1 MAFRASRRSW
11 MPSPANGVLQDW
23 ANAVMA
29 GVLPDPL
36 PHCSPLSL
44 LRKLP
49 FGSFSGCGES
59 RRVLGLLAGFCEY
72 QAELV
77 TILKVEPGGN
87 ADWAALFSSG
97 LGTCASRALSFLF
110 SCATS
115 WVASR
120 LVS

>member
-1 MAFRASRRSW
+1 

-23 ANAVMA
+23 ANAWIA
-29 GVLPDPL
+29 AVLPEPF

-49 FGSFSGCGES
+49 LGSFSGCGES
-59 RRVLGLLAGFCEY
+59 SSVLGLLAGFWVY
-72 QAELV
+72 QAEVV

-87 ADWAALFSSG
+87 ADWVALFSSG
-97 LGTCASRALSFLF
+97 LGTCASSALSFLISWF
-110 SCATS
+110 PS

>member
-1 MAFRASRRSW
+1 MDFRVSPPSW
-11 MPSPANGVLQDW
+11 MPSPAKGVLQDW
-23 ANAVMA
+23 ANAWMA

-36 PHCSPLSL
+36 PHCSLLSL

-59 RRVLGLLAGFCEY
+59 RSVLGLLAGFCVY
-72 QAELV
+72 QAEVV

-87 ADWAALFSSG
+87 ADWVALFSSG
-97 LGTCASRALSFLF
+97 LGTCASRALSFLI
-110 SCATS
+110 S
-115 WVASR
+115 WLPSWLASR